1 MRCRSYER
9 RFLSSSFV
17 FIKYLLVDV
26 RGNNVPDEDEFK
38 LTEDE
43 RERLVAEEVEEFPFD
58 TPKYTTHLL
67 NPAINLS
74 QSNRPHV
81 VGQMSDIVEEFRQ
94 EYPEGTFEDWVN
106 YYKEEY
112 NGDERIEEATEM
124 AYPMVE
130 KMREAFEQIDEEM
143 TRQYLR
149 DLVLFKSYEGFDIQE
164 AVLKKLGE
172 MYEVEVQQAD
182 AQDESKGIDGYLGDQ
197 PVQVK
202 PVTYKDNLQENI
214 EVPIVFY
221 DQNKSNK
228 TMKVD
233 ISELPDEL

>member
-1 MRCRSYER
+1 VS
-9 RFLSSSFV
+9 
-17 FIKYLLVDV
+17 
-26 RGNNVPDEDEFK
+26 DECEFK

-43 RERLVAEEVEEFPFD
+43 RERLVAEEIEEFPFD
-58 TPKYTTHLL
+58 TLKYTTYLL

-74 QSNRPHV
+74 QSNRPKV
-81 VGQMSDIVEEFRQ
+81 VGQMSDIVEEFRK
-94 EYPEGTFEDWVN
+94 EHPEGTFEDWVN
-106 YYKEEY
+106 YYKKEY
-112 NGDERIEEATEM
+112 DGDERLEEATEM

-130 KMREAFEQIDEEM
+130 RMREAFEQVDKEM

-172 MYEVEVQQAD
+172 MYDLEVQRAD

-202 PVTYKDNLQENI
+202 PVTYKDNLQESI
-214 EVPIVFY
+214 EVPIIFY
-221 DQNKSNK
+221 DENKSNK

-233 ISELPDEL
+233 ISELKEDTDL

>member
-1 MRCRSYER
+1 
-9 RFLSSSFV
+9 V
-17 FIKYLLVDV
+17 T
-26 RGNNVPDEDEFK
+26 DENEFK

-43 RERLVAEEVEEFPFD
+43 RERLVADEIEEFPFD
-58 TPKYTTHLL
+58 TPKYTTYLL

-94 EYPEGTFEDWVN
+94 NHPEGTFEDWVN
-106 YYKEEY
+106 YYKKEY
-112 NGDERIEEATEM
+112 DGDERLEEATEM

-130 KMREAFEQIDEEM
+130 KMRESFEQIDKKM
-143 TRQYLR
+143 TSQYLK

-164 AVLKKLGE
+164 AILKKLGK
-172 MYEVEVQQAD
+172 MYNVEVQRAD
-182 AQDESKGIDGYLGDQ
+182 AQDESRGIDGYIGKQ

-202 PVTYKDNLQENI
+202 PVSYKDNLQEDI
-214 EVPIVFY
+214 DVPIVFY
-221 DQNKSNK
+221 DENKSNK

>member
-1 MRCRSYER
+1 MT
-9 RFLSSSFV
+9 
-17 FIKYLLVDV
+17 
-26 RGNNVPDEDEFK
+26 DEDEFK

-43 RERLVAEEVEEFPFD
+43 RERLVAEEVEEFPYD
-58 TPKYTTHLL
+58 TPKYTTYLL

-94 EYPEGTFEDWVN
+94 EHPEGTFEDWVN

-112 NGDERIEEATEM
+112 DGDDRLEEATEM

-130 KMREAFEQIDEEM
+130 KMRKAFEQIDEEM

-149 DLVLFKSYEGFDIQE
+149 DLVLFKTYEGFDIQE

-172 MYEVEVQQAD
+172 MYDVEVHRAE

-214 EVPIVFY
+214 EVPIIFY
-221 DQNKSNK
+221 DENKSNK
-228 TMKVD
+228 TMTVN
-233 ISELPDEL
+233 ISELKEETHIGNKDEDDWF

>member
-1 MRCRSYER
+1 MT
-9 RFLSSSFV
+9 
-17 FIKYLLVDV
+17 
-26 RGNNVPDEDEFK
+26 DENEFK

-43 RERLVAEEVEEFPFD
+43 RERLVSDEIEEFPFD
-58 TPKYTTHLL
+58 TPKYTTYLL

-94 EYPEGTFEDWVN
+94 NHPEGTFEDWVN
-106 YYKEEY
+106 YYKKEY
-112 NGDERIEEATEM
+112 DGDERLEEATEM

-130 KMREAFEQIDEEM
+130 KMRESFEQIDKKM
-143 TRQYLR
+143 TSQYLK

-164 AVLKKLGE
+164 AILKKLGK
-172 MYEVEVQQAD
+172 MYNVEVQRAD
-182 AQDESKGIDGYLGDQ
+182 AQDESRGIDGYIGKQ

-202 PVTYKDNLQENI
+202 PVSYKDNLQEDI
-214 EVPIVFY
+214 DVPIVFY
-221 DQNKSNK
+221 DENKSNK